1 MVCKIE
7 FISATSA
14 QELCAEIR
22 ADWVKRD
29 GIIDLDKLVP
39 EATDLQVYLAAR
51 VNEKQVGL
59 LNLVFPYSANAHIGW
74 LGVLP
79 DYQGQGVRTSLM
91 HAAYEYAKQQQA
103 KTMTV
108 TAVIPDKENNFCL
121 KIYQFYEKQGFHP
134 LLNGHTSKTGVVYM
148 LKQLSNP
155 LYELVVLEKNARF
168 FGFDW
173 PNQDMIIEQIMS
185 ECDEIKEALELQ
197 ESKERIQ
204 EEIGDLL
211 HSALSLCL
219 FTGFEPEQ
227 TLLKIVEKFSA
238 RMQALK
244 AITRERGLVT
254 LKGQP
259 IELLLTL
266 WAEAKT
272 RTTTF

>member
-1 MVCKIE
+1 MIYNIE

-14 QELCAEIR
+14 LELIATIR
-22 ADWVKRD
+22 SDWVKRD
-29 GIIDLDKLVP
+29 EVIDLDELVT
-39 EATDLQVYLAAR
+39 EATDRQVYLAAR
-51 VNEKQVGL
+51 VNEKPIGL
-59 LNLVFPYSANAHIGW
+59 LNLKFPYSANAHIGW

-91 HAAYEYAKQQQA
+91 HAAYVYAKQQQVQ
-103 KTMTV
+103 TMTV
-108 TAVIPDKENNFCL
+108 AAVPPEKENNFYS
-121 KIYQFYEKQGFHP
+121 KTYQFYQKQGFQP
-134 LLNGHTSKTGVVYM
+134 LLNGYSKAEIVYM
-148 LKQLSNP
+148 LKPLSSP
-155 LYELVVLEKNARF
+155 LYDLVALEKNARL

-173 PNQDMIIEQIMS
+173 PNQAMIIEQIIS
-185 ECDEIKEALELQ
+185 ECGEIKEAFELQ
-197 ESKERIQ
+197 EPKERIQ

-211 HSALSLCL
+211 HGALSLCL

-227 TLLKIVEKFSA
+227 TLLKTVEKFSA

-244 AITRERGLVT
+244 ALARERGLVT

-272 RTTTF
+272 RTKAV